1 MAIMV
6 MAGVAIMDHTVEAR
20 TLDGYPTNMMEG
32 AWAPSKHEI
41 ALLVLNCC
49 AKQYP

>member
-1 MAIMV
+1 MV
-6 MAGVAIMDHTVEAR
+6 MARVAIMDHTVEAR

-32 AWAPSKHEI
+32 AWVPSKHEI

>member
-1 MAIMV
+1 MV

-20 TLDGYPTNMMEG
+20 TLDGYPNMMEG
-32 AWAPSKHEI
+32 AWVPSKHEI

>member
-1 MAIMV
+1 MAMMV
-6 MAGVAIMDHTVEAR
+6 MAGVVTVDHTVEAR
-20 TLDGYPTNMMEG
+20 TVDGWSVNMTGG
-32 AWAPSKHEI
+32 AWAPRKHEI